1 MSSRTR
7 NVVIGLIAVVALVT
21 TAIVIG
27 TGSRST
33 TAKGT
38 TTTRS
43 VSTVVVQ
50 GGTSPTDSGLL
61 QAVIEPGF
69 ARAYPQ
75 YRLKYIAAGTGQA
88 ITNAQSGQADAVL
101 THSTT
106 AEASF
111 VAAGYSQEPG
121 GRLVMTSDFVT
132 VGAVADPAKVGD
144 GPQGDVTA
152 AFREIA
158 RAGDAGKTDFVSRG
172 DESGTNVKELVI
184 WKQTGIPL
192 NSKGEP
198 GSPGTT
204 VNAPWYHKTGSGQS
218 ANLQVTE
225 QCPFTSG
232 ACYTLTD
239 RGTFN
244 AVASRGVADQL
255 AVVSTGNTRAGAIGG
270 ADLMANPYHAYAVN
284 PKKFPNLHLNLRGA
298 LAFLD
303 YLTSAETQARIGAYP
318 SRTNPAF
325 VPDARPVIRVSE
337 SVPKTAA
344 MGSNLTVTGTL
355 RPRFQLDPSLTGEPV
370 MLRHV
375 GSTVD
380 LATGTVGPDGAFRLT
395 FTVRRPG
402 AYVVFTPS
410 YSDQMVG
417 SPPTS
422 FRQSAVV
429 SAGTISTAGG

>member
-1 MSSRTR
+1 M
-7 NVVIGLIAVVALVT
+7 
-21 TAIVIG
+21 
-27 TGSRST
+27 
-33 TAKGT
+33 
-38 TTTRS
+38 
-43 VSTVVVQ
+43 
-50 GGTSPTDSGLL
+50 
-61 QAVIEPGF
+61 IEPGF

-75 YRLKYIAAGTGQA
+75 YRLKYVSAGTGQA
-88 ITNAQSGQADAVL
+88 ITNAQAGQADAVL

-111 VAAGYSQEPG
+111 VAAGFSQEPG

-132 VGAVADPAKVGD
+132 VGARDDPAKVGD
-144 GPQGDVTA
+144 GPKGDVTA

-158 RAGDAGKTDFVSRG
+158 RAGDAGKADFVSRG

-192 NSKGEP
+192 NTNGEP
-198 GSPGTT
+198 GTPGTT
-204 VNAPWYHKTGSGQS
+204 ADAAWYQTTGSGQS

-225 QCPFTSG
+225 QCPFASG

-244 AVASRGVADQL
+244 AVASRGVVDQL
-255 AVVSTGNTRAGAIGG
+255 VVVASGNTGAGAIGG

-284 PKKFPNLHLNLRGA
+284 PKKFPSLHLNLRGA

-303 YLTSAETQARIGAYP
+303 YLTSLETQAKIGTDP
-318 SRTNPAF
+318 SRVNPAF
-325 VPDARPVIRVSE
+325 VPDARPVIQVSRP
-337 SVPKTAA
+337 VPKTAA
-344 MGSNLTVTGTL
+344 LGSKLTVTGTL
-355 RPRFQLDPSLTGEPV
+355 RPRFPLDPPLTGEPV

-380 LATGTVGPDGAFRLT
+380 VGSGTVGSDGRFRLT
-395 FTVRRPG
+395 FTLRRPG

-429 SAGTISTAGG
+429 PAGTISTPGG

>member
-1 MSSRTR
+1 MRTR
-7 NVVIGLIAVVALVT
+7 TAVIGTIVVVALV
-21 TAIVIG
+21 AAVIVIG
-27 TGSRST
+27 TGSGST
-33 TAKGT
+33 KAKST
-38 TTTRS
+38 TTTQP

-75 YRLKYIAAGTGQA
+75 YRLKYVSAGTGQA
-88 ITNAQSGQADAVL
+88 ITNAQAGQADAVL

-111 VAAGYSQEPG
+111 VAAGYSEEPG

-132 VGAVADPAKVGD
+132 VGAEGDPAKVAD
-144 GPQGDVTA
+144 GPKGDVTA

-158 RAGDAGKTDFVSRG
+158 QAGGAGKADFVSRG

-184 WKQTGIPL
+184 WKQAGIPL
-192 NSKGEP
+192 NTKGEP
-198 GSPGTT
+198 GTPGTT
-204 VNAPWYHKTGSGQS
+204 TDAAWYHKTGSGQS

-225 QCPFTSG
+225 QCPFASG

-244 AVASRGVADQL
+244 AVASRGVADHL
-255 AVVSTGNTRAGAIGG
+255 TVLSSGNTGTGAIGG

-303 YLTSAETQARIGAYP
+303 YLTSVEAQDRIGAYP
-318 SRTNPAF
+318 TRANPAF
-325 VPDARPVIRVSE
+325 VPDARPVIRVVHP
-337 SVPKTAA
+337 VPRTATSGA
-344 MGSNLTVTGTL
+344 TVEVAGTL
-355 RPRFQLDPSLTGEPV
+355 RPRFALDPPLTGEPV
-370 MLRHV
+370 MLRRA
-375 GSTVD
+375 GSTVN
-380 LATGTVGPDGAFRLT
+380 LATGEVGPDGAFRLT
-395 FTVRRPG
+395 LTVRRPG

-410 YSDQMVG
+410 STDHMVG
-417 SPPTS
+417 NPPTS
-422 FRQSAVV
+422 FRESALQP
-429 SAGTISTAGG
+429 AGTITIGSR